1 MSYSASFVLRRCLI
15 NLYFYLAVCF
25 VLSLLSPV
33 SRSHLP
39 YRVSPCSP
47 FLFPGIPFFAPLL
60 LVPFSFPYIPIA
72 LKQRGS
78 SPFKVFV
85 RFWQGD
91 AVKGERRKIRSGEA
105 VLRRVDLLKPPCV
118 CRSGIIM
125 AHKAWPCVAF
135 ERELL
140 CLGKASLDMGRSKSL
155 MQLQVKVKVA
165 SMDPY
170 YLDGIQ

>member
-1 MSYSASFVLRRCLI
+1 MW
-15 NLYFYLAVCF
+15 YFYLAVSF
-25 VLSLLSPV
+25 VLSLLSFSAQCLAPIYRTV
-33 SRSHLP
+33 SLLAPRA
-39 YRVSPCSP
+39 CSP
-47 FLFPGIPFFAPLL
+47 AYRFLLQLL

-140 CLGKASLDMGRSKSL
+140 CLGKASRARLLTWGRSGG
-155 MQLQVKVKVA
+155 A
-165 SMDPY
+165 RA
-170 YLDGIQ
+170 

>member
-1 MSYSASFVLRRCLI
+1 MSYSAYFVLRQCLI
-15 NLYFYLAVCF
+15 NVVF
-25 VLSLLSPV
+25 LSCCILCSLSSQLLSPV
-33 SRSHLP
+33 SRSHLA

-47 FLFPGIPFFAPLL
+47 SCSPAYRFLLQLL
-60 LVPFSFPYIPIA
+60 LVPFLFPYIPIA

-91 AVKGERRKIRSGEA
+91 AVKGERRKIRSGEE

-140 CLGKASLDMGRSKSL
+140 CLGKASRARLLTWGRSGG
-155 MQLQVKVKVA
+155 A
-165 SMDPY
+165 RA
-170 YLDGIQ
+170 

>member
-1 MSYSASFVLRRCLI
+1 MW
-15 NLYFYLAVCF
+15 YFYLAVSF

-47 FLFPGIPFFAPLL
+47 SCSPAYRFLLQLL
-60 LVPFSFPYIPIA
+60 LVPFSFPIYSHSFETA
-72 LKQRGS
+72 RV

-91 AVKGERRKIRSGEA
+91 AVKGERRKIRSGEE

-140 CLGKASLDMGRSKSL
+140 CLGKASLDMGGRSKSL
-155 MQLQVKVKVA
+155 MQLQVKVA
-165 SMDPY
+165 SMDPDDLY
-170 YLDGIQ
+170 